1 MQYIILAMA
10 IMKDTSHGEL
20 VAAAGVDKGEEGT
33 NILHVNMNEQHADNS
48 LASNQ
53 SLPIDSLNDNDLSES
68 SNSKPSIVNGSAAGI
83 DENGNTVATASGVQ
97 AKEPEATRTTFQTV
111 VIMLCLC
118 FSVFLAALDV
128 TIIATALPTI
138 SEHFHSSSGYT
149 WIGSAF
155 LLANSA
161 SVPVWGKFSDI
172 FGRKPLIISASV
184 IFFVGSLLSGVSVS
198 IGMLIVARAIQG
210 IGGGGLIILAN
221 ICIADL
227 FSPRNRGVFYAMIGA
242 TWVSYYSLSK
252 LVP

>member
-1 MQYIILAMA
+1 M
-10 IMKDTSHGEL
+10 
-20 VAAAGVDKGEEGT
+20 
-33 NILHVNMNEQHADNS
+33 
-48 LASNQ
+48 
-53 SLPIDSLNDNDLSES
+53 
-68 SNSKPSIVNGSAAGI
+68 NGSAAGI
-83 DENGNTVATASGVQ
+83 DENGNTVAKASGVQ
-97 AKEPEATRTTFQTV
+97 AEEPEATRTTFQTV

-138 SEHFHSSSGYT
+138 SEHFHSSAGYT

-172 FGRKPLIISASV
+172 YGRKPLIISASV

-210 IGGGGLIILAN
+210 IGGGGLIVLAN

-227 FSPRNRGVFYAMIGA
+227 FSPRNRGVFYAAIGA